1 MLSFLMFLIAFFQG
15 AGFAGGIVSAAVDG
29 LVVANA
35 IMTKFLP
42 KHTNTLFKDVGAV
55 NFEY

>member
-1 MLSFLMFLIAFFQG
+1 MFSIAFLPG

-42 KHTNTLFKDVGAV
+42 NHTNALFKDGGAV

>member
-1 MLSFLMFLIAFFQG
+1 MFSIAFLQG

-29 LVVANA
+29 LLVANA
-35 IMTKFLP
+35 IMTKFSN
-42 KHTNTLFKDVGAV
+42 HTNTQFTEVGTV